1 MRIEMITLIN
11 LAFIRKPTRSRGGQ
25 STIPTL
31 EGLNDD
37 ALYINVGRSRACD
50 SPLGPIR

>member
-11 LAFIRKPTRSRGGQ
+11 LAFIRKPTRSREGQ
-25 STIPTL
+25 
-31 EGLNDD
+31 EGLND
-37 ALYINVGRSRACD
+37 AVYINVGRSRACD